1 MSELLTYFSQ
11 NHDQLLYLVAGVS
24 FIAELTLMGLG
35 GPLLFFAI
43 ACFLTAILI
52 SLGVISGWEAE
63 AFTVGILTAA
73 ITLLLWK
80 PLKRFQNSGGG
91 ADTSSDMIGKQV
103 TTRSEVTS
111 SSGGSIRYSG
121 IDWNARLAEGM
132 ELSIPADTTCE
143 IIGVAGNVMLVK
155 PL

>member
-11 NHDQLLYLVAGVS
+11 NHDQLLYLVAGIG

-121 IDWNARLAEGM
+121 INWNARLAEGM
-132 ELSIPADTTCE
+132 ELSIPADTACE
-143 IIGVAGNVMLVK
+143 IVGVAGNVMLVK